1 MPEKYVVEVMNV
13 SLSASRRSGGVGC
26 KFTVGRM
33 SFGLKAV
40 AGAVSSDFEVFTEE
54 NHAS

>member
-40 AGAVSSDFEVFTEE
+40 AGAVSSDFGVFTEE